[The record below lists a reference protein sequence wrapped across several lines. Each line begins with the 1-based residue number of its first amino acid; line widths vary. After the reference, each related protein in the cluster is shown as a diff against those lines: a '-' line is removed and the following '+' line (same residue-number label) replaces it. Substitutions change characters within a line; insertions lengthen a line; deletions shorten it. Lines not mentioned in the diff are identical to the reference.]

1 MQMAEELFYLHQMII
16 LGTIYKINSTNELRE
31 TFAVR
36 MEQFGQLAIQ
46 MNDALKVQKNWRNEK
61 DSAAKKCRL
70 FENKVTADLRASVTD
85 ALIKKTPTMLCSY
98 IGTLFFMR
106 AYC

>member
-1 MQMAEELFYLHQMII
+1 
-16 LGTIYKINSTNELRE
+16 
-31 TFAVR
+31 

-85 ALIKKTPTMLCSY
+85 ALIKKLRQCCAHISVLYPVTQT
-98 IGTLFFMR
+98 IR
-106 AYC
+106 RV

>member
-1 MQMAEELFYLHQMII
+1 MA
-16 LGTIYKINSTNELRE
+16 GTIYKINSTNELRE

-85 ALIKKTPTMLCSY
+85 ALIKKNSDNVVLIY
-98 IGTLFFMR
+98 RYFTLLR
-106 AYC
+106 RLSGEYKGN

>member
-1 MQMAEELFYLHQMII
+1 MA
-16 LGTIYKINSTNELRE
+16 GTIYKINSTNELRE

-61 DSAAKKCRL
+61 DSAAKKCR
-70 FENKVTADLRASVTD
+70 
-85 ALIKKTPTMLCSY
+85 
-98 IGTLFFMR
+98 
-106 AYC
+106 

>member
-1 MQMAEELFYLHQMII
+1 MRDSVYQSIGDDTTMA
-16 LGTIYKINSTNELRE
+16 GTIYKINSTNELRE

-61 DSAAKKCRL
+61 DSAAK
-70 FENKVTADLRASVTD
+70 NADCLK
-85 ALIKKTPTMLCSY
+85 IK
-98 IGTLFFMR
+98 
-106 AYC
+106 